1 MRQMLRGNE
10 KTALIKSVPLFQHC
24 SKKELAD
31 VASIA
36 DELDLPEGKV
46 LTREGDRG
54 REFFV
59 LVDGTVEIRRG
70 GEKLDD
76 LGPGDF
82 FGEIALITKGPR
94 TATVTATSPIEALV
108 IEGRAFRALLDR
120 TPGIAVKVMLAL
132 AERVPTAVPE

>member
-1 MRQMLRGNE
+1 MLRSNE
-10 KTALIKSVPLFQHC
+10 KVALIKSVPLFQHC

-36 DELDLPEGKV
+36 DMLDLPEGKV

-70 GEKLDD
+70 GEKLHD

-82 FGEIALITKGPR
+82 FGEIALITKSPR
-94 TATVTATSPIEALV
+94 TATVTASSPIEALV
-108 IEGRAFRALLDR
+108 IEGHAFRALLGR
-120 TPGIAVKVMLAL
+120 SPGIAVKVLLAL
-132 AERVPTAVPE
+132 AERVPTAVPG

>member
-1 MRQMLRGNE
+1 MLRRNE
-10 KTALIKSVPLFQHC
+10 KVALIKSVPLFQHC

-36 DELDLPEGKV
+36 DMLDLPEGRV

-70 GEKLDD
+70 GEKLHD

-82 FGEIALITKGPR
+82 FGEIALITKAPR
-94 TATVTATSPIEALV
+94 TATVTASSPIKALV
-108 IEGRAFRALLDR
+108 IRGTHSARCSAARLESRSRCC
-120 TPGIAVKVMLAL
+120 
-132 AERVPTAVPE
+132 